1 MIASREGYLH
11 IVSHLIPLLL
21 EHAGDINQTDKMG
34 NTALMLASGE
44 GRNAIVKLLIENGA
58 NINTQNNIGNTALL
72 LASWDIHN
80 EVVYLL
86 LSNGA
91 NKHHTNKKGL
101 NALQLAQQIISCGKI
116 IDWLI

>member
-1 MIASREGYLH
+1 
-11 IVSHLIPLLL
+11 
-21 EHAGDINQTDKMG
+21 MG